1 MSENENEN
9 EDKDEKNINE
19 NDPEENTEL
28 TDEEKEKIQQ
38 MRRAWKE
45 RKHLSTL
52 PAWKDD
58 QTKAIDLA
66 KESLGEIDD
75 ETKEWV
81 VRELLITLRCHFC
94 ERRRS
99 NACNFPVCVRGLLSG
114 FDLENGNGKK

>member
-1 MSENENEN
+1 MNKSETVDENNLNENN
-9 EDKDEKNINE
+9 SDDKK
-19 NDPEENTEL
+19 EL
-28 TDEEKEKIQQ
+28 TKEEKKKIQE
-38 MRRAWKE
+38 MRKAWKE

-66 KESLGEIDD
+66 KESLGDIDD

>member
-1 MSENENEN
+1 MSENENE
-9 EDKDEKNINE
+9 DEKNMNE
-19 NDPEENTEL
+19 NNSEEKTEL
-28 TDEEKEKIQQ
+28 TDEEKEKIRK
-38 MRRAWKE
+38 MRDAWKE

-99 NACNFPVCVRGLLSG
+99 NSCNFPVCVSGLLSG

>member
-1 MSENENEN
+1 MSEDDDVKN
-9 EDKDEKNINE
+9 EDDEVSK
-19 NDPEENTEL
+19 TEL
-28 TDEEKEKIQQ
+28 TEEEKEKIRK
-38 MRRAWKE
+38 MRDAWKE

-58 QTKAIDLA
+58 QTKAIDMA
-66 KESLGEIDD
+66 KESLGDIDD

-99 NACNFPVCVRGLLSG
+99 NSCNFPVCVRGLLSG
-114 FDLENGNGKK
+114 IDLENGNGKKDEK